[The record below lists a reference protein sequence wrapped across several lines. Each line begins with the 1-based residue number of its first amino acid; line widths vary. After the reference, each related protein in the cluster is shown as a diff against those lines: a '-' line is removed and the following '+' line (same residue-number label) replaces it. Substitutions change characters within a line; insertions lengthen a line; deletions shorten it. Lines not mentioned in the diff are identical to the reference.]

1 MPKGGYR
8 PGAGRKKGTKDKT
21 PRKPSPAQE
30 EAKKIKEMLAY
41 DIKAKAKFYQEFLMR
56 VSKGET
62 LTTAEKKM
70 MDKLSTELAAATQAS
85 EAQGKTSDV
94 EADEFLRQVWND
106 PGVEI
111 SLRIR
116 AAEIVFRGIGDGK
129 FGKKDEQGARAR
141 AAGAGKFAAGKAPLK
156 VVK

>member
-8 PGAGRKKGTKDKT
+8 PGAGRKKGSKDKE
-21 PRKPSPAQE
+21 PRKPSEAQA
-30 EAKKIKEMLAY
+30 EARRIKEMLAY
-41 DIKAKAKFYQEFLMR
+41 DIKAKARFYQEFLQR

-70 MDKLSTELAAATQAS
+70 MDKLAGELAAAT
-85 EAQGKTSDV
+85 EAEERRDKTTDV
-94 EADEFLRQVWND
+94 EAAEFLRQVWND
-106 PGVEI
+106 PKVEI

-116 AAEIVFRGIGDGK
+116 AAEIVFRGIGEGRI
-129 FGKKDEQGARAR
+129 GKKDARGERAK